1 MTRRPKPPP
10 FELSAPNPAAAMPPP
25 QLPLD
30 AALGVQVVLEG
41 ADFVAVEAA
50 AAELKAR
57 FGSRFAVTDRRPI
70 RHGTALRVTGGL
82 RVDPAHALDAGGG

>member
-10 FELSAPNPAAAMPPP
+10 FELSAPATAMPPP

-41 ADFVAVEAA
+41 ADFVAV
-50 AAELKAR
+50 
-57 FGSRFAVTDRRPI
+57 F
-70 RHGTALRVTGGL
+70 
-82 RVDPAHALDAGGG
+82 DPASKTLTISALIPGITAESRLVFMTRRVNDARTTILSDRICD